1 MSQDDHTADSRVPD
15 DWFVGFHT
23 GLVARFWRAA
33 GATMADRDAE
43 LVSSLLALPAGAS
56 VIDVPCADG
65 RIALRLA
72 AAGYAVTGI
81 EIASEEVDRARGA
94 AAAAGLGATF
104 LTGDLRDLPDVGPAD
119 ALVSWGNSFGYL
131 THPDTVRSLAGMH
144 RLLRPGGRLLLE
156 SMTVAESLLTGD
168 IAPWSETEFGG
179 IVMRRTNRYNA
190 AESRLETD
198 YEFSDGSGAVEHA
211 QAAHHVYTA
220 AEVARLLTDAGFTGI
235 RLLGQ
240 DGVEPY
246 ALGSPRLIAMATA
259 R

>member
-1 MSQDDHTADSRVPD
+1 MKQADHTPDLRVPD

-43 LVSSLLALPAGAS
+43 LVSSLLDLPAGAS

-81 EIASEEVDRARGA
+81 EIAADEVDHARAA
-94 AAAAGLGATF
+94 AAAAGLDATF
-104 LTGDLRDLPDVGPAD
+104 LTGDLRDLPDAGPAD

-131 THPDTVRSLAGMH
+131 QHADTVRSLAGMH

-156 SMTVAESLLTGD
+156 SMTVAESMLPGE
-168 IAPWSETEFGG
+168 IAPHSETEFGG
-179 IVMRRTNRYNA
+179 VVMRRTNRYNA
-190 AESRLETD
+190 AQSRLETD
-198 YEFSDGSGAVEHA
+198 YEFSDGFGAVERA
-211 QAAHHVYTA
+211 RAAHHVYTA
-220 AEVARLLTDAGFTGI
+220 AEVARLLAAAGFTGI
-235 RLLGQ
+235 RLLGE
-240 DGVEPY
+240 DGATPY
-246 ALGSPRLIAMATA
+246 ALGSPRLIAVATA
-259 R
+259 

>member
-1 MSQDDHTADSRVPD
+1 MTQVDPRVPD

-43 LVSSLLALPAGAS
+43 LVSSLLDLPAGAS

-81 EIASEEVDRARGA
+81 EIAAEEVRHARAA
-94 AAAAGLGATF
+94 AAAAGLDATF
-104 LTGDLRDLPDVGPAD
+104 ETGDLRDLPHLEPAD

-131 THPDTVRSLAGMH
+131 PHEDTVRSLAGMH
-144 RLLRPGGRLLLE
+144 RLLRPGGRLVLE
-156 SMTVAESLLTGD
+156 SMTVAESMLTGE
-168 IAPWSETEFGG
+168 IAPHSQTEFGG

-190 AESRLETD
+190 AESRLETE
-198 YEFSDGSGAVEHA
+198 YEFSDGSGAVEHSR
-211 QAAHHVYTA
+211 AAHHVYTA
-220 AEVARLLTDAGFTGI
+220 AEVTRLLAAAGFTGI
-235 RLLGQ
+235 RLLSE

-246 ALGSPRLIAMATA
+246 ALGSPRLIAVAT

>member
-1 MSQDDHTADSRVPD
+1 MTHVDVRVPD

-33 GATMADRDAE
+33 GATMADRDAAI
-43 LVSSLLALPAGAS
+43 VRSLLDLPAGAS

-81 EIASEEVDRARGA
+81 EIAAAEVEHARTA
-94 AAAAGLGATF
+94 ATGLDATF
-104 LTGDLRDLPDVGPAD
+104 LVGDLRALPAVGPAD

-131 THPDTVRSLAGMH
+131 PHADTVRSLAGMH

-156 SMTVAESLLTGD
+156 SMTVAESLLPGTL
-168 IAPWSETEFGG
+168 APRSETAFGG

-190 AESRLETD
+190 AESRLETE
-198 YEFSDGSGAVEHA
+198 YELEDEAGAVERTC
-211 QAAHHVYTA
+211 AAHYVYTA
-220 AEVARLLTDAGFTGI
+220 AEVARLLEAAGFSQV
-235 RLLGQ
+235 RLLGE
-240 DGVEPY
+240 DGTAAY
-246 ALGSPRLIAMATA
+246 ALGSPRLIAVATA
-259 R
+259 

>member
-1 MSQDDHTADSRVPD
+1 MNHTDHSADVRVPD

-43 LVSSLLALPAGAS
+43 IVATLLDLPAGAS

-81 EIASEEVDRARGA
+81 EIAKAEVEHARAV
-94 AAAAGLGATF
+94 AAGAGLDATF
-104 LTGDLRDLPDVGPAD
+104 VTGDLRALPDVGRAD

-131 THPDTVRSLAGMH
+131 RHADTVRSLAGMH
-144 RLLRPGGRLLLE
+144 GLLRPGGRLVLE
-156 SMTVAESLLTGD
+156 SMTVAESLLTGE
-168 IAPWSETEFGG
+168 IAERSETEFGG
-179 IVMRRTNRYNA
+179 IVTRRTNRYNA

-198 YEFSDGSGAVEHA
+198 YELSDGSGAVEHA
-211 QAAHHVYTA
+211 RAAHHVYTA
-220 AEVARLLTDAGFTGI
+220 AEVARLLAGAGFTDVC
-235 RLLGQ
+235 LLGE
-240 DGVEPY
+240 DGRTPY
-246 ALGSPRLIAMATA
+246 ALGASRLIAVA
-259 R
+259 RAG